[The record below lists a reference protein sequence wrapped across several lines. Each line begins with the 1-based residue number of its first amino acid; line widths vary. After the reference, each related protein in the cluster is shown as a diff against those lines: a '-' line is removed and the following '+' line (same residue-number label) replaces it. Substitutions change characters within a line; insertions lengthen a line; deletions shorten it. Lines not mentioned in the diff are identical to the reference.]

1 MGASRDD
8 RKRTCAICGSAET
21 RMLFQ
26 QHFAVMSTGGLLDG
40 YDVVVCERCGFC
52 FAEDVPPQ
60 SALDQYYREMSKY
73 EHQDR
78 MGDVSQSDWARL
90 QLIASY
96 LKKHLRNPGARI
108 MEIGCSTGT
117 LLSMLK
123 ESGYQNVG
131 GVDPSPVCA
140 EVADRLYGIQVV
152 SNTLSDLA
160 IEGQSIDV
168 LILAG
173 VLEHVRD
180 VNTALLKC
188 RTILADDGLVYLAVP
203 DASRYDAG
211 EDAPFQEFSVEHI
224 NFFGPQSLT
233 NLMNVS
239 GFARI
244 DMEQGMIMSN
254 RRTTTPVLHAV
265 FTKRGSNCPSSYIR
279 DTETEWGLA
288 RYIGQSRQTD
298 DRIQAAIAAI
308 VDANQPIIVWGTGAH
323 TLRLLASTRLGE
335 AKIRAF
341 VDSNP
346 RYHGKQLNNVPIL
359 PPEALANMNEPILIC
374 SRVYQEEI
382 AAQIRGDLH
391 LQNELRM
398 LY

>member
-1 MGASRDD
+1 
-8 RKRTCAICGSAET
+8 
-21 RMLFQ
+21 MLFQ
-26 QHFAVMSTGGLLDG
+26 QHFAMMSSDGLLDG

-52 FAEDVPPQ
+52 FADNIPPQ
-60 SALDQYYREMSKY
+60 SAFDTYYREMSKY

-78 MGDVSQSDWARL
+78 MGDVSPFDWARL

-96 LKKHLRNPGARI
+96 LKKYLRNPGARI

-117 LLSMLK
+117 LLSMFK
-123 ESGYQNVG
+123 ESGYQNVR

-188 RTILADDGLVYLAVP
+188 ITILADGGLVYLAVP
-203 DASRYDAG
+203 DASRYAEG

-254 RRTTTPVLHAV
+254 RRTTTPVLHVV

-279 DTETEWGLA
+279 DTETESGLA
-288 RYIGQSRQTD
+288 RYLGQSRQTD
-298 DRIQAAIAAI
+298 DRIRAAIAAI
-308 VDANQPIIVWGTGAH
+308 VDAGQPIIVWGTGAH

-335 AKIRAF
+335 ANIRAF

-346 RYHGKQLNNVPIL
+346 RYHGRQLNNVPIL

-374 SRVYQEEI
+374 SRGYQEEI